1 MNRDDM
7 CAEIAAAHDPDD
19 SSFDS
24 GRSICIRKAVAG
36 FRNMQ
41 MPYNS
46 DDEDSGEDAG
56 SSSMVTEYGMWV
68 PGLITQGVPGSHGT
82 PSHPLSDPRT
92 LSGPSKTHC
101 KPCGDPLFLVR
112 GTFGSV

>member
-68 PGLITQGVPGSHGT
+68 PGLITQGVPGV
-82 PSHPLSDPRT
+82 PWDPLAPPFGPQDTLRT
-92 LSGPSKTHC
+92 L
-101 KPCGDPLFLVR
+101 
-112 GTFGSV
+112 